1 MAVFTSIIHF
11 WRKWRDA
18 LRTGGQIDALLAHAD
33 PRAELAVRN
42 EWLVEVSHWLHREG
56 TIARDAEQPDQAPK
70 YPPHVRLRYLLQL
83 LDRNPEWKTRV
94 ALTVQGI
101 VHDMDAMALL
111 CDSGMPAHSGFTGAL
126 IERLQ
131 DSLIP
136 IAPNSRDLSN
146 LFTLMFPSADDAR
159 WVAELP
165 RELLDKLSELFVYR
179 QAAQDASTR
188 AESGEERRA
197 SRSYDQLSVELLAA
211 MHNLVGQ
218 IGSTGLSKAIR
229 TRLSEKRLDALPFY
243 KLPRAMLAIETA
255 ADDDASNEPESHA
268 RVSRTLLQEVNYLRA
283 LLDECHRALRD
294 VHAHLD
300 ENGVNVDIVFQLE
313 RMRARITRAE
323 RLLEA
328 WLAIRQHG
336 GSAQPIAS
344 LFADLIE
351 ANHAS
356 HSVGS
361 LMRSNFSLLA
371 RKVVDRSAEDGQH
384 YVAYDR
390 KNYLHMLW
398 AAFGGGLVMVAAVY
412 IKFFIF
418 SLHMHPMVEGFFAG
432 INYAMAFLLM
442 HFMHFT
448 LATKQP
454 AMTAPMLAQKLD
466 GIGTPHGMNDFV
478 QAVVALIRT
487 QAAAIFGNL
496 VAVLPGCLVIQLVVH
511 YLFGANLL
519 NPAKAHTTIHSFSLL
534 GATPLWAAMT
544 GVLLWVS
551 SLLSGWADN
560 WFVLHRLYDVLS
572 YNRRLRFVLG
582 ERGAARFAN
591 FARHNVAGV
600 VGNFTLGMMLGLVPV
615 ILTAFALPY
624 EVRHVTVAAGSI
636 GTSIGVLGREAFAT
650 SDIWWSLAG
659 TTVMAMLNV
668 AVSFTLAFQMALR
681 ARPMQRRARREINRA
696 LWRYVLSN
704 PLQLVFPV
712 RHKAAPDVA

>member
-1 MAVFTSIIHF
+1 MFTSIAKF

-18 LRTGGQIDALLAHAD
+18 LHTGRQIDALLAHAD
-33 PRAELAVRN
+33 PQADLAARN
-42 EWLVEVSHWLHREG
+42 EWLIEVSHWLRRG
-56 TIARDAEQPDQAPK
+56 GAIAGDAVHADQVPK

-83 LDRNPEWKTRV
+83 LDRNPEWKARV
-94 ALTVQGI
+94 ALTLQSI
-101 VHDMDAMALL
+101 LRDMDSMALL
-111 CDSGMPAHSGFTGAL
+111 CDSGMPTHSGFTGAL
-126 IERLQ
+126 LERLQ
-131 DSLIP
+131 ESLIP
-136 IAPNSRDLSN
+136 PAPNSRDLSA
-146 LFTLMFPSADDAR
+146 LFSLIFPSAEDAQ
-159 WVAELP
+159 WVDALP
-165 RELLDKLSELFVYR
+165 RELLEKLSGLFTYR
-179 QAAQDASTR
+179 EPAQGEAAAAEASPSR
-188 AESGEERRA
+188 PYER
-197 SRSYDQLSVELLAA
+197 LSLELLGAL
-211 MHNLVGQ
+211 HNLIGQ

-229 TRLSEKRLDALPFY
+229 TRLSEQRFDALPFY
-243 KLPRAMLAIETA
+243 KLPRAMLAVEMAAERDAEVETQ
-255 ADDDASNEPESHA
+255 SH
-268 RVSRTLLQEVNYLRA
+268 SHHISQTLLQEVNYLRA
-283 LLDECHRALRD
+283 LLDECLRSLRD

-300 ENGVNVDIVFQLE
+300 ENGVSIDIVFQLE
-313 RMRARITRAE
+313 RMRARIVRTE

-328 WLAIRQHG
+328 WLAIRPHG
-336 GSAQPIAS
+336 DSAQPIAS
-344 LFADLIE
+344 LFADLIA

-356 HSVGS
+356 HSVGG

-371 RKVVDRSAEDGQH
+371 RKVVDRSAEDGEH

-454 AMTAPMLAQKLD
+454 AMTAPMLAHKLD
-466 GIGTPHGMNDFV
+466 GIGTPQGMDEFV

-496 VAVLPGCLVIQLVVH
+496 VAVFPLCLVAQWVAH
-511 YLFGANLL
+511 YLLGINLI
-519 NPAKAHTTIHSFSLL
+519 NPDKAHATIHSFSLF

-544 GVLLWVS
+544 GVLLWAS
-551 SLLSGWADN
+551 SLLAGWADN
-560 WFVLHRLYDVLS
+560 WFVLHRLRDVFS

-582 ERGAARFAN
+582 ERGAVRFAN
-591 FARHNVAGV
+591 FSRHNVAGV
-600 VGNFTLGMMLGLVPV
+600 VANFSLGMMLGLVPV

-636 GTSIGVLGREAFAT
+636 GTSIGVLGRAAFAT
-650 SDIWWSLAG
+650 PEIWWSLAG

-681 ARPMQRRARREINRA
+681 ARPMQQRARREINHA
-696 LWRYVLSN
+696 LWRYILTN

-712 RHKAAPDVA
+712 RTKVVVDTA

>member
-1 MAVFTSIIHF
+1 MVVFTSITRF

-18 LRTGGQIDALLAHAD
+18 LRTGRQIDALLAHAD

-56 TIARDAEQPDQAPK
+56 PIARDAQQPDQVPK

-83 LDRNPEWKTRV
+83 LDRNPEWKARV
-94 ALTVQGI
+94 ALTLQGI
-101 VHDMDAMALL
+101 VREMDAMALL

-146 LFTLMFPSADDAR
+146 LFTLMFPSADDAQ
-159 WVAELP
+159 WVAALP
-165 RELLDKLSELFVYR
+165 RELLEKLSELFVHR
-179 QAAQDASTR
+179 QAVQNEAAG
-188 AESGEERRA
+188 AENREDGA
-197 SRSYDQLSVELLAA
+197 AGRSHDRLSIELLAA
-211 MHNLVGQ
+211 MHNLIGQ

-229 TRLSEKRLDALPFY
+229 TRLSEKRLDTLPFY
-243 KLPRAMLAIETA
+243 QLPRAMLAIETA
-255 ADDDASNEPESHA
+255 ADDADGA
-268 RVSRTLLQEVNYLRA
+268 RVSRSLLQEVNYLRA

-300 ENGVNVDIVFQLE
+300 ENGVSVDIVFQLE
-313 RMRARITRAE
+313 RMRARIVRTE
-323 RLLEA
+323 RLMEA
-328 WLAIRQHG
+328 WLAIRRHG
-336 GSAQPIAS
+336 DSTQPIAS
-344 LFADLIE
+344 LFADLIA

-356 HSVGS
+356 HSVTG

-371 RKVVDRSAEDGQH
+371 RKVVDRSAEDGEH

-390 KNYLHMLW
+390 KNYLSMLW
-398 AAFGGGLVMVAAVY
+398 AAFGGGMVMVAAVY

-432 INYAMAFLLM
+432 INYAAAFLLM

-466 GIGTPHGMNDFV
+466 GIGTPQGMHDFV

-496 VAVLPGCLVIQLVVH
+496 VAVLPGCLIIQLLAH
-511 YLFGANLL
+511 HLFGINFL
-519 NPAKAHTTIHSFSLL
+519 NPDKAHTTIHSFSLL
-534 GATPLWAAMT
+534 GATPLWAVMT

-560 WFVLHRLYDVLS
+560 WFVLHRLRDVLS

-591 FARHNVAGV
+591 FSRRNVAGV

-615 ILTAFALPY
+615 VLTAFALPY

-650 SDIWWSLAG
+650 HDIWWSLAG
-659 TTVMAMLNV
+659 TAVMAILNV

-681 ARPMQRRARREINRA
+681 ARPMQRRARREIHRT
-696 LWRYVLSN
+696 LWRYVLAN
-704 PLQLVFPV
+704 PLQLIFPG
-712 RHKAAPDVA
+712 RSKAAADAV

>member
-1 MAVFTSIIHF
+1 MTVFTSTTGF

-18 LRTGGQIDALLAHAD
+18 LHTGRQIDALLAHAD
-33 PRAELAVRN
+33 PRAELAARN

-56 TIARDAEQPDQAPK
+56 PLARDAQQPDQAPK

-83 LDRNPEWKTRV
+83 LDRNPEWKARV
-94 ALTVQGI
+94 ALSLQSI
-101 VHDMDAMALL
+101 VREMDAMALL

-146 LFTLMFPSADDAR
+146 LFRLMFPSADDAQ
-159 WVAELP
+159 WVAALP
-165 RELLDKLSELFVYR
+165 RELLEKLSELFAYR
-179 QAAQDASTR
+179 EATQDEATAAQSSEDNQAPR
-188 AESGEERRA
+188 AYGR
-197 SRSYDQLSVELLAA
+197 LSIELLAA
-211 MHNLVGQ
+211 MHNLIGQ
-218 IGSTGLSKAIR
+218 VGSTGLSKAIR
-229 TRLSEKRLDALPFY
+229 TRLSEKRLEALPFY
-243 KLPRAMLAIETA
+243 KLPRAMLGIETA
-255 ADDDASNEPESHA
+255 AEHDTADETESRA
-268 RVSRTLLQEVNYLRA
+268 RVSKGLLQEVNYLRA

-313 RMRARITRAE
+313 RMRARIVRTE

-336 GSAQPIAS
+336 DSAQPIAS
-344 LFADLIE
+344 LFADLIA

-356 HSVGS
+356 HSVTG

-371 RKVVDRSAEDGQH
+371 RKVVDRSAEDGEH

-432 INYAMAFLLM
+432 VNYASAFLLM
-442 HFMHFT
+442 HFLHFT

-466 GIGTPHGMNDFV
+466 GIGTPQGMHDFV

-496 VAVLPGCLVIQLVVH
+496 VAVLPVCLLVQLLAH
-511 YLFGANLL
+511 ALFGANLL
-519 NPAKAHTTIHSFSLL
+519 NPDKARATIHSFSLL

-560 WFVLHRLYDVLS
+560 WFVLHRLRDVLS
-572 YNRRLRFVLG
+572 YNRRLRFVFG

-591 FARHNVAGV
+591 FSRHNVAGV
-600 VGNFTLGMMLGLVPV
+600 VGNFTLGMMLGLMPA

-636 GTSIGVLGREAFAT
+636 GTAIGVLGSAAFAT
-650 SDIWWSLAG
+650 HDIWWSLAG
-659 TTVMAMLNV
+659 TAVMAMLNV

-696 LWRYVLSN
+696 VWRYVLSN

-712 RHKAAPDVA
+712 RTKAIADTV

>member
-1 MAVFTSIIHF
+1 MAVFTSITRF

-18 LRTGGQIDALLAHAD
+18 LRTGRQIDALLAHAD

-42 EWLVEVSHWLHREG
+42 EWLVEISHWLHREG
-56 TIARDAEQPDQAPK
+56 PITRDAQQPDQSPK

-83 LDRNPEWKTRV
+83 LDRNPEWKARV
-94 ALTVQGI
+94 ALTLQGI
-101 VHDMDAMALL
+101 VREMDAMALL

-146 LFTLMFPSADDAR
+146 LFTLMFPSADDAQ
-159 WVAELP
+159 WVAALP
-165 RELLDKLSELFVYR
+165 RELLEKLSELFVYQ
-179 QAAQDASTR
+179 QAAQNESLS
-188 AESGEERRA
+188 AENREDNFAAKSHDR
-197 SRSYDQLSVELLAA
+197 LSVELLAA
-211 MHNLVGQ
+211 MHNLIGQ

-255 ADDDASNEPESHA
+255 ADDADDT
-268 RVSRTLLQEVNYLRA
+268 RVSRNLLQEVNYLRA

-313 RMRARITRAE
+313 RMRARIVRTE
-323 RLLEA
+323 RLMEA

-336 GSAQPIAS
+336 DSAQPIAS
-344 LFADLIE
+344 LFADLIA

-356 HSVGS
+356 HSVTG

-371 RKVVDRSAEDGQH
+371 RKVVDRSAEDGEH

-432 INYAMAFLLM
+432 INYATAFLLM

-466 GIGTPHGMNDFV
+466 GIGTPQGMHDFV

-496 VAVLPGCLVIQLVVH
+496 VAVLPGCLIIQLVAH
-511 YLFGANLL
+511 YLFGVNFL
-519 NPAKAHTTIHSFSLL
+519 NPEKAHTTIHSFSLL

-560 WFVLHRLYDVLS
+560 WFVLHRLRDVLS

-582 ERGAARFAN
+582 ERGAARFAH
-591 FARHNVAGV
+591 FSRRNVAGV

-650 SDIWWSLAG
+650 HDIWWSLAG
-659 TTVMAMLNV
+659 TAVMAMLNV

-696 LWRYVLSN
+696 LWRYVLTN
-704 PLQLVFPV
+704 PLQLIFPARSKIAV
-712 RHKAAPDVA
+712 DAA

>member
-1 MAVFTSIIHF
+1 MAVFTSITRF

-18 LRTGGQIDALLAHAD
+18 LRTGRQIDALLAHAD

-56 TIARDAEQPDQAPK
+56 PITRDAQQPDQAPK

-83 LDRNPEWKTRV
+83 LDRNPEWKVRV
-94 ALTVQGI
+94 ALTLQGI
-101 VHDMDAMALL
+101 VREMDAMALL

-146 LFTLMFPSADDAR
+146 LFTLMFPSADDAQ
-159 WVAELP
+159 WVAALP
-165 RELLDKLSELFVYR
+165 RELLEKLSELFVYR
-179 QAAQDASTR
+179 EAAQDEPASEDDT
-188 AESGEERRA
+188 SV
-197 SRSYDQLSVELLAA
+197 RSPHRLSVELLAA
-211 MHNLVGQ
+211 MHNLIGQ

-255 ADDDASNEPESHA
+255 ADHDDA
-268 RVSRTLLQEVNYLRA
+268 RVSLTLLQEVNYLRA

-294 VHAHLD
+294 VHTHLD

-313 RMRARITRAE
+313 RMRARIVRTE
-323 RLLEA
+323 RLMEA
-328 WLAIRQHG
+328 WLAIRQQG
-336 GSAQPIAS
+336 DSAQPIAS
-344 LFADLIE
+344 LFADLIA

-356 HSVGS
+356 HSVTG

-371 RKVVDRSAEDGQH
+371 RKVVDRSAEDGEH

-432 INYAMAFLLM
+432 INYATAFLLM

-466 GIGTPHGMNDFV
+466 GIGTPQGMHDFV
-478 QAVVALIRT
+478 LAVVALIRT

-496 VAVLPGCLVIQLVVH
+496 VAVLPGCLIIQMAAH
-511 YLFGANLL
+511 YLFGVNFL
-519 NPAKAHTTIHSFSLL
+519 NPDKAHATIHSFSLL

-560 WFVLHRLYDVLS
+560 WFVLHRLRDVLS

-591 FARHNVAGV
+591 FSRRNVAGV
-600 VGNFTLGMMLGLVPV
+600 IGNLTLGMMLGLVPA

-650 SDIWWSLAG
+650 HDIWWSLAG
-659 TTVMAMLNV
+659 TAVMAMLNV

-696 LWRYVLSN
+696 LWRYVLTH
-704 PLQLVFPV
+704 PLQLIFPARSKV
-712 RHKAAPDVA
+712 AVDAA

>member
-1 MAVFTSIIHF
+1 MAVFTSITRF

-18 LRTGGQIDALLAHAD
+18 LRTGRQIDALLAHAD

-56 TIARDAEQPDQAPK
+56 PIAREAQQPDQVPK

-83 LDRNPEWKTRV
+83 LDRNPEWKARV
-94 ALTVQGI
+94 ALTLQGI
-101 VHDMDAMALL
+101 VREMDAMALL

-146 LFTLMFPSADDAR
+146 LFTLMFPSAADAQ
-159 WVAELP
+159 WVAALP
-165 RELLDKLSELFVYR
+165 RELLEKLSELFVHR
-179 QAAQDASTR
+179 QAVQNEAAG
-188 AESGEERRA
+188 AENREDGA
-197 SRSYDQLSVELLAA
+197 AGRSHDRLSIELLAA
-211 MHNLVGQ
+211 MHNLIGQ

-229 TRLSEKRLDALPFY
+229 TRLSEKRLDTLPFY
-243 KLPRAMLAIETA
+243 QLPRAMLAIETA
-255 ADDDASNEPESHA
+255 ADDADDA
-268 RVSRTLLQEVNYLRA
+268 RVSRSLLQEVNYLRA

-300 ENGVNVDIVFQLE
+300 ENGVSVDIVFQLE
-313 RMRARITRAE
+313 RMRARIVRTE
-323 RLLEA
+323 RLMEA
-328 WLAIRQHG
+328 WLAIRRHG
-336 GSAQPIAS
+336 DSTQPIAS
-344 LFADLIE
+344 LFADLIA

-356 HSVGS
+356 HSVTG

-371 RKVVDRSAEDGQH
+371 RKVVDRSAEDGEH

-390 KNYLHMLW
+390 KNYLSMLW
-398 AAFGGGLVMVAAVY
+398 AAFGGGMVMVAAVY

-432 INYAMAFLLM
+432 INYAAAFLLM

-466 GIGTPHGMNDFV
+466 GIGTPQGMHDFV

-496 VAVLPGCLVIQLVVH
+496 VAVLPGCLIIQLLAH
-511 YLFGANLL
+511 HLFGINFL
-519 NPAKAHTTIHSFSLL
+519 NPDKAHTTIHSFSLL
-534 GATPLWAAMT
+534 GATPLWAVMT

-560 WFVLHRLYDVLS
+560 WFVLHRLRDVLS

-591 FARHNVAGV
+591 FSHRNVAGV

-615 ILTAFALPY
+615 VLTAFALPY

-650 SDIWWSLAG
+650 HDLWWSLAG
-659 TTVMAMLNV
+659 TAVMAILNV

-696 LWRYVLSN
+696 LWRYVLAN
-704 PLQLVFPV
+704 PLQLLFPG
-712 RHKAAPDVA
+712 RRKAAAETA

>member
-1 MAVFTSIIHF
+1 MAVFTSITRF

-18 LRTGGQIDALLAHAD
+18 LRTGRQIDALLAHAD
-33 PRAELAVRN
+33 PRAELAARN

-56 TIARDAEQPDQAPK
+56 PISRDAQQPDQAPK

-83 LDRNPEWKTRV
+83 LDRNPEWKARV
-94 ALTVQGI
+94 ALTLQGI
-101 VHDMDAMALL
+101 VREMDAMALL

-146 LFTLMFPSADDAR
+146 LFTLMFPSADDAQ
-159 WVAELP
+159 WVAALP
-165 RELLDKLSELFVYR
+165 RELLEKLSELFVYR
-179 QAAQDASTR
+179 EAAQDEPIS
-188 AESGEERRA
+188 EEGPP
-197 SRSYDQLSVELLAA
+197 SRSPHRLSIELLAA
-211 MHNLVGQ
+211 MHNLIGQ

-255 ADDDASNEPESHA
+255 ADHDDADDT
-268 RVSRTLLQEVNYLRA
+268 RVSLPLLQEVNYLRA

-313 RMRARITRAE
+313 RMRARIVRTE
-323 RLLEA
+323 RLMEA

-336 GSAQPIAS
+336 DSAQPIAS
-344 LFADLIE
+344 LFADLIT

-356 HSVGS
+356 HSVTG

-371 RKVVDRSAEDGQH
+371 RKVVDRSAEDGEH

-432 INYAMAFLLM
+432 INYATAFLLM
-442 HFMHFT
+442 HFLHFT

-466 GIGTPHGMNDFV
+466 GIGTPQGMHDFV

-496 VAVLPGCLVIQLVVH
+496 VAVLPGCLIIQLVAH
-511 YLFGANLL
+511 YLFGVNFL
-519 NPAKAHTTIHSFSLL
+519 NPEKAHTTIHSFSLL

-560 WFVLHRLYDVLS
+560 WFVLHRLRDVLS

-591 FARHNVAGV
+591 FSRHNVAGV

-650 SDIWWSLAG
+650 HDIWWSLAG
-659 TTVMAMLNV
+659 TGVMAMLNV

-696 LWRYVLSN
+696 LWRYVLTN
-704 PLQLVFPV
+704 PLQLIFPA
-712 RHKAAPDVA
+712 RNKAAVDAA

>member
-1 MAVFTSIIHF
+1 MAVFTSITRF

-18 LRTGGQIDALLAHAD
+18 LRTGRQIDALLAHAD
-33 PRAELAVRN
+33 PRAELAARN

-56 TIARDAEQPDQAPK
+56 PIARDAQQPDQVPK

-83 LDRNPEWKTRV
+83 LDRNPEWKARV
-94 ALTVQGI
+94 ALTLQGI
-101 VHDMDAMALL
+101 VREMDAMALL

-146 LFTLMFPSADDAR
+146 LFTLMFPSADDAQ
-159 WVAELP
+159 WVAALP
-165 RELLDKLSELFVYR
+165 RELLEKLSELFVHR
-179 QAAQDASTR
+179 QAVQNEAAG
-188 AESGEERRA
+188 AENREDGAAGTSHDR
-197 SRSYDQLSVELLAA
+197 LSIELLAA
-211 MHNLVGQ
+211 MHNLIGQ

-229 TRLSEKRLDALPFY
+229 TRLSEKRLDTLPFY

-255 ADDDASNEPESHA
+255 ADDADDA
-268 RVSRTLLQEVNYLRA
+268 RVSRILLQEVNYLRA

-300 ENGVNVDIVFQLE
+300 ENGVSVDIVFQLE
-313 RMRARITRAE
+313 RMRARIVRTE
-323 RLLEA
+323 RLMEA
-328 WLAIRQHG
+328 WLAIRRH
-336 GSAQPIAS
+336 SDSTQPIAS
-344 LFADLIE
+344 LFADLIA

-356 HSVGS
+356 HSVTG

-371 RKVVDRSAEDGQH
+371 RKVVDRSAEDGEH

-390 KNYLHMLW
+390 KNYLSMLW
-398 AAFGGGLVMVAAVY
+398 AAFGGGMVMVAAVY

-432 INYAMAFLLM
+432 INYAAAFLLM

-466 GIGTPHGMNDFV
+466 GIGTPQGMHDFV

-496 VAVLPGCLVIQLVVH
+496 VAVLPGCLIIQLLAH
-511 YLFGANLL
+511 HLFGINFL
-519 NPAKAHTTIHSFSLL
+519 NPDKAHTTIHSFSLL
-534 GATPLWAAMT
+534 GATPLWAVMT

-560 WFVLHRLYDVLS
+560 WFVLHRLRDVLS

-591 FARHNVAGV
+591 FSRRNVAGV

-615 ILTAFALPY
+615 VLTAFALPY

-650 SDIWWSLAG
+650 HDIWWSLAG
-659 TTVMAMLNV
+659 TAVMAMLNV

-681 ARPMQRRARREINRA
+681 ARPMQRRARREIHRT
-696 LWRYVLSN
+696 LWRYVLAN
-704 PLQLVFPV
+704 PLQLIFPG
-712 RHKAAPDVA
+712 RSKAAADAA

>member
-1 MAVFTSIIHF
+1 MAVFTSITRF

-18 LRTGGQIDALLAHAD
+18 LRTGRQIDALLAHAD
-33 PRAELAVRN
+33 PRAELAARN

-56 TIARDAEQPDQAPK
+56 PIARDAQQPDQVPK

-83 LDRNPEWKTRV
+83 LDRNPEWKARV
-94 ALTVQGI
+94 ALTLQGI
-101 VHDMDAMALL
+101 VREMDAMALL

-146 LFTLMFPSADDAR
+146 LFTLMFPSADDAQ
-159 WVAELP
+159 WVAALP
-165 RELLDKLSELFVYR
+165 RELLEKLSELFVHR
-179 QAAQDASTR
+179 QAVQNEAAGVENREDGA
-188 AESGEERRA
+188 AG
-197 SRSYDQLSVELLAA
+197 RSHDRLSIELLAA
-211 MHNLVGQ
+211 MHNLIGQ

-229 TRLSEKRLDALPFY
+229 TRLSEKRLDTLPFY

-255 ADDDASNEPESHA
+255 ADDADDA
-268 RVSRTLLQEVNYLRA
+268 RVSRSLLQEVNYLRA

-300 ENGVNVDIVFQLE
+300 ENGVSVDIVFQLE
-313 RMRARITRAE
+313 RMRARIVRTE
-323 RLLEA
+323 RLMEA
-328 WLAIRQHG
+328 WLAIRRHG
-336 GSAQPIAS
+336 DSTRPIAS
-344 LFADLIE
+344 LFADLIA

-356 HSVGS
+356 HSVTG

-371 RKVVDRSAEDGQH
+371 RKVVDRSAEDGEH

-390 KNYLHMLW
+390 KNYLYMLW
-398 AAFGGGLVMVAAVY
+398 AAFGGGMVMVAAVY

-432 INYAMAFLLM
+432 INYAAAFLLM

-466 GIGTPHGMNDFV
+466 GIGTPQGMHDFV

-496 VAVLPGCLVIQLVVH
+496 VAVLPGCLIIQLLAH
-511 YLFGANLL
+511 HLFGINFL
-519 NPAKAHTTIHSFSLL
+519 NPDKAHTTIHSFSLL
-534 GATPLWAAMT
+534 GATPLWAVMT

-560 WFVLHRLYDVLS
+560 WFVLHRLRDVLS

-591 FARHNVAGV
+591 FSRRNVAGV

-615 ILTAFALPY
+615 VLTAFALPY

-650 SDIWWSLAG
+650 HDIWWSLAG
-659 TTVMAMLNV
+659 TAVMAMLNV

-681 ARPMQRRARREINRA
+681 ARPMQRRARREIHRT
-696 LWRYVLSN
+696 LWRYVLAN
-704 PLQLVFPV
+704 PLQLIFPG
-712 RHKAAPDVA
+712 RSKAAADAA

>member
-1 MAVFTSIIHF
+1 MAVFTSITRF

-18 LRTGGQIDALLAHAD
+18 LRTGRQIDALLAHAD
-33 PRAELAVRN
+33 PRAELAARN

-56 TIARDAEQPDQAPK
+56 PIARDAQQPDQVPK

-83 LDRNPEWKTRV
+83 LDRNPEWKARV
-94 ALTVQGI
+94 ALTLQGI
-101 VHDMDAMALL
+101 VREMDAMALL

-146 LFTLMFPSADDAR
+146 LFTLMFPSADDAQ
-159 WVAELP
+159 WVAALP
-165 RELLDKLSELFVYR
+165 RELLEKLSELFVHR
-179 QAAQDASTR
+179 QAVQNEAAG
-188 AESGEERRA
+188 AENREDGA
-197 SRSYDQLSVELLAA
+197 AGRSHDRLSIELLAA
-211 MHNLVGQ
+211 MHNLIGQ

-229 TRLSEKRLDALPFY
+229 TRLSEKRLDTLPFY

-255 ADDDASNEPESHA
+255 ADDADDA
-268 RVSRTLLQEVNYLRA
+268 RVSRSLLQEVNYLRA

-300 ENGVNVDIVFQLE
+300 ENGVSVDIVFQLE
-313 RMRARITRAE
+313 RMRARIVRTE
-323 RLLEA
+323 RLMEA
-328 WLAIRQHG
+328 WLAIRRHG
-336 GSAQPIAS
+336 DSTQPIAS
-344 LFADLIE
+344 LFADLIA

-356 HSVGS
+356 HSVTG

-371 RKVVDRSAEDGQH
+371 RKVVDRSAEDGEH

-390 KNYLHMLW
+390 KNYLSMLW
-398 AAFGGGLVMVAAVY
+398 AAFGGGMVMVAAVY

-432 INYAMAFLLM
+432 INYAAAFLLM

-466 GIGTPHGMNDFV
+466 GIGTPQGMHDFV

-496 VAVLPGCLVIQLVVH
+496 VAVLPGCLIIQLLAH
-511 YLFGANLL
+511 HLFGINFL
-519 NPAKAHTTIHSFSLL
+519 NPDKAHTTIHSFSLL
-534 GATPLWAAMT
+534 GATPLWAVMT

-560 WFVLHRLYDVLS
+560 WFVLHRLRDVLS

-591 FARHNVAGV
+591 FSRRNVAGV

-615 ILTAFALPY
+615 VLTAFALPY

-650 SDIWWSLAG
+650 HDLWWSLAG
-659 TTVMAMLNV
+659 TAVMAILNV

-681 ARPMQRRARREINRA
+681 ARPMQRRARREIHRT
-696 LWRYVLSN
+696 LWRYVLAN
-704 PLQLVFPV
+704 PLQLIFPG
-712 RHKAAPDVA
+712 RSKAAADAA

>member
-1 MAVFTSIIHF
+1 MFTSIAKF

-18 LRTGGQIDALLAHAD
+18 LHTGRQIDALLAHAD
-33 PRAELAVRN
+33 PQADLAARN
-42 EWLVEVSHWLHREG
+42 EWLIEVSHWLRRG
-56 TIARDAEQPDQAPK
+56 GAIAGDAVQADQVPK

-83 LDRNPEWKTRV
+83 LDRNPEWKARV
-94 ALTVQGI
+94 AFTLQSI
-101 VHDMDAMALL
+101 LHDMDAMALL
-111 CDSGMPAHSGFTGAL
+111 CDSGMPTHSGFTGAL
-126 IERLQ
+126 LERLQ
-131 DSLIP
+131 ESLIP
-136 IAPNSRDLSN
+136 PAPNSRDLSA
-146 LFTLMFPSADDAR
+146 LFSLIFPSAEDAQ
-159 WVAELP
+159 WVDALP
-165 RELLDKLSELFVYR
+165 RELLEKLSGLFTY
-179 QAAQDASTR
+179 QEPAQGEAAAAEASPSR
-188 AESGEERRA
+188 PYER
-197 SRSYDQLSVELLAA
+197 LSLELLGAL
-211 MHNLVGQ
+211 HNLIGQ

-229 TRLSEKRLDALPFY
+229 TRLSEQRLDALPFY
-243 KLPRAMLAIETA
+243 KLPRAMLAVEMAAERDAEVETQ
-255 ADDDASNEPESHA
+255 SHSH
-268 RVSRTLLQEVNYLRA
+268 RISQTLLQEVNYLRA
-283 LLDECHRALRD
+283 LLDECLRSLRD

-300 ENGVNVDIVFQLE
+300 ENGVSIDIVFQLE
-313 RMRARITRAE
+313 RMRARIVRTE

-328 WLAIRQHG
+328 WLAIRPHG
-336 GSAQPIAS
+336 DSAQPIAS
-344 LFADLIE
+344 LFADLIA

-356 HSVGS
+356 HSVGG
-361 LMRSNFSLLA
+361 LLRSNFSLLA
-371 RKVVDRSAEDGQH
+371 RKVVDRSAEDGEH

-454 AMTAPMLAQKLD
+454 AMTAPMLAQRLD
-466 GIGTPHGMNDFV
+466 GIGTPQGMDEFV

-496 VAVLPGCLVIQLVVH
+496 VAVFPLCLVAQWVAH
-511 YLFGANLL
+511 YLFGINLI
-519 NPAKAHTTIHSFSLL
+519 NPDKAHATIHSFSLL

-544 GVLLWVS
+544 GVLLWAS
-551 SLLSGWADN
+551 SLLAGWADN
-560 WFVLHRLYDVLS
+560 WFVLHRLRDVFS

-582 ERGAARFAN
+582 ERGAVRFAN
-591 FARHNVAGV
+591 FSRRNVAGV
-600 VGNFTLGMMLGLVPV
+600 VANFSLGMMLGLVPV

-636 GTSIGVLGREAFAT
+636 GTSIGVLGRAAFAT
-650 SDIWWSLAG
+650 AEIWWSLAG

-681 ARPMQRRARREINRA
+681 ARPMQRRARREINHA
-696 LWRYVLSN
+696 LWRYILNN

-712 RHKAAPDVA
+712 RTKVVVDAT